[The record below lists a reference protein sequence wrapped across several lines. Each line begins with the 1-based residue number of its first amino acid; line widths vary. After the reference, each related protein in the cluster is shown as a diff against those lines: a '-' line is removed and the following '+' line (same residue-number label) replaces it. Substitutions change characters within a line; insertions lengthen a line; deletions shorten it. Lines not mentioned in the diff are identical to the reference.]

1 MSSWVFQDSSGGVAS
16 GRLPSLWMGGVSVAL
31 LASGVLP
38 SAGAD
43 DVVGPAEE
51 DVVVGPDDVVSPLDD
66 VVGFFDVVGAAI
78 EVVGACVVVT
88 GDGVIV
94 GAFCSVVTGAGVGV
108 SGSPMPSEG
117 VGAVV
122 VTDFCTGGGSTVVST
137 GGAAW
142 FSVVTGAS

>member
-1 MSSWVFQDSSGGVAS
+1 M
-16 GRLPSLWMGGVSVAL
+16 
-31 LASGVLP
+31 
-38 SAGAD
+38 
-43 DVVGPAEE
+43 
-51 DVVVGPDDVVSPLDD
+51 
-66 VVGFFDVVGAAI
+66 GFFDGVGAAI

-94 GAFCSVVTGAGVGV
+94 GAFCSVVTGAGVG
-108 SGSPMPSEG
+108 
-117 VGAVV
+117 AVV